1 MRVLLHTGNSSA
13 YRCLEKINRLDPEI
27 RVSVGSRPTN
37 SLDADVV
44 AIPGTASHRPAADIM
59 PDQRACEKKTNV
71 TGTGM
76 SFWPVHA
83 QLQNSQAGLATEL
96 P

>member
-59 PDQRACEKKTNV
+59 PGQRACEKKDQRDRSWNV
-71 TGTGM
+71 
-76 SFWPVHA
+76 F
-83 QLQNSQAGLATEL
+83 LACPRATAE
-96 P
+96 